1 MPRRQNRRSVRYA
14 VVGLGHIAQVA
25 VLPAFKHAR
34 NSELAA
40 IVSGDPVKRKA
51 LARQYGV
58 ARSSDYEG
66 YDELLRSGDVDAVYI
81 ALPNDMHRDFAVR
94 AAKAGVHIL
103 CEKPLAVTESDCRAM
118 IEAARRNRVLLMTAY
133 RLHFDP
139 ANLDAIGRIRAGEL
153 GDPRVFN
160 STFTMQVADGN
171 IRVRKERGGG
181 PLYDIGVYCINA
193 ARYLFGDEPT
203 EVVAVADR
211 KKEKRFRE
219 VPETVSATMRFPG
232 ARMASF
238 VTSFG
243 AADMGRFE
251 VVGTKGSLELDPA
264 FEYAEGLRE
273 HVKGPRGTKSRG
285 FSKHDQFAAE
295 LIYFSRCIQQGK
307 EPVPSG
313 REGLADVRIIQAM
326 LRSIR
331 AGRPVKVSNERSRR
345 RPSGSLRIVRPPVRK
360 PKVHRA
366 RSPHPN

>member
-1 MPRRQNRRSVRYA
+1 MSKRQSRRPVRYA

-25 VLPAFKHAR
+25 VLPAFKHAP

-40 IVSGDPVKRKA
+40 IVSGEPAKLKTI
-51 LARQYGV
+51 ARQYRV
-58 ARSSDYEG
+58 TRTSDYDG
-66 YDELLRSGDVDAVYI
+66 YDELLRSGDIDAVYI

-118 IEAARRNRVLLMTAY
+118 IEAARRHGVLLMTAY

-139 ANLDAIGRIRAGEL
+139 ANLDAIRRIRAGEL

-171 IRVRKERGGG
+171 IRVKRERGGG

-211 KKEKRFRE
+211 KKERRFQE

-232 ARMASF
+232 ARLATF

-264 FEYAEGLRE
+264 FDYAEGLRE
-273 HVKGPRGTKSRG
+273 HVKGRRGTKSRS

-295 LIYFSRCIQQGK
+295 LLYFSRCIHEGK

-326 LRSIR
+326 QRSID
-331 AGRPVKVSNERSRR
+331 AGRPVSLSNDRQRR
-345 RPSGSLRIVRPPVRK
+345 RPTASLKIVRPPVRK

-366 RSPHPN
+366 PSPHPD